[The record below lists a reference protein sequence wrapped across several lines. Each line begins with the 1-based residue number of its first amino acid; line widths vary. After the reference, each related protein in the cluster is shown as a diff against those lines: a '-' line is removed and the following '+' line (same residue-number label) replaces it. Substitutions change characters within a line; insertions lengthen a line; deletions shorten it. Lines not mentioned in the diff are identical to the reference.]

1 VIAEESGVVHVA
13 DPLGGSWFVE
23 ELTDEMQ
30 RQAEELFAHIDAA
43 GSGSMLEG
51 VLASIDDGWFT
62 SEIAD
67 AAYAFQSKLARDE
80 WVQVGVNGY
89 VEDDGVAPSTLVID
103 PGVEADQVERLAAV
117 KQARDDD
124 AVRRALSRLST
135 EAADPEVNLMPAF
148 IEAAHNLVTVGE
160 AMGALESVFGTYVE
174 RQVA

>member
-1 VIAEESGVVHVA
+1 VA

-23 ELTDEMQ
+23 ELTDEME
-30 RQAEELFAHIDAA
+30 RQAEELFAHIEAA

-51 VLASIDDGWFT
+51 VFACIEDGWFI

-67 AAYAFQSKLARDE
+67 AAYAFQSKIARGE

-89 VEDDGVAPSTLVID
+89 VEEDGVMPSTLAID
-103 PGVEADQVERLAAV
+103 PAVEVDQLERLAAI

-124 AVRRALSRLST
+124 AVRRALTRLT
-135 EAADPEVNLMPAF
+135 ADAADASVNLMPAL
-148 IEAAHNLVTVGE
+148 IEAAHAMVTVGE
-160 AMGALESVFGTYVE
+160 TMRALESIFGIYIE